1 MNSDL
6 KQALEHIAQGV
17 VEQRDALSTLSDQVA
32 VIESQQHEVNTE
44 TVRIL
49 ALIAEV
55 IHEQGIFANEFNN
68 LCRVWNPKF
77 HADEPMPTAISRR
90 LRQWHYLFSSRVHY
104 LTQAAMSLVKTTKS
118 YKEATQRTTSHIQS
132 DWKHGGREYYQ
143 QEIITSSITGHVL
156 TKSKQSEL
164 EAIKNEADK
173 IVHRSQQINNEI
185 EKNNQES
192 KSFNEQYIHVN
203 TAHGDVQ
210 KLFEDFNPIKEMAD
224 ALERASIERC
234 SISSSLSLRVSGILS
249 SSTALEMAMS
259 YEHLMDCAEA
269 ILSDFSCSTQE
280 DRQPFVEWEISTP
293 DPPANGSHD
302 GAFVVLRDV
311 IVSQD
316 SKRLI
321 CTVAVKDVVSKQPIV
336 GRLTFDD
343 WQTELELQA
352 THHDKN
358 EPMPQ
363 LPGFHHFKFDIDI
376 SGEAQCRA
384 KDMLLRVRYTFKGE
398 NYWNTSDGKD
408 FRVHFKADKL
418 ALNQVLADLQT
429 GLDEIK
435 LHGNIM
441 QNFRLLED
449 RDDYHEMMKPR
460 LSDM

>member
-1 MNSDL
+1 MMSIKSKPDL
-6 KQALEHIAQGV
+6 TTKKKNKKGLGFFIAGTGLG
-17 VEQRDALSTLSDQVA
+17 AIGMGLSTLCPPLGAVA
-32 VIESQQHEVNTE
+32 
-44 TVRIL
+44 TV
-49 ALIAEV
+49 V
-55 IHEQGIFANEFNN
+55 
-68 LCRVWNPKF
+68 
-77 HADEPMPTAISRR
+77 S
-90 LRQWHYLFSSRVHY
+90 
-104 LTQAAMSLVKTTKS
+104 
-118 YKEATQRTTSHIQS
+118 
-132 DWKHGGREYYQ
+132 
-143 QEIITSSITGHVL
+143 ITSSITGHVL

-435 LHGNIM
+435 LHGNTM
-441 QNFRLLED
+441 ENFRLLED